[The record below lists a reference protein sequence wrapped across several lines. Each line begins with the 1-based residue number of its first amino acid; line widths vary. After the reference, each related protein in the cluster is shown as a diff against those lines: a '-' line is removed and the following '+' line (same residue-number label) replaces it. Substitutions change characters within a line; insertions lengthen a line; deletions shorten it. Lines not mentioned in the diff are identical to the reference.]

1 VHVPAILPDELSRGY
16 VGRVMKINGF
26 RDMIALRKS
35 LKAGMHAEVSLGEM
49 LANAL
54 RIPFAEFIQR
64 HTFVPF
70 SRAVHSKY
78 AGDKH
83 GSNSTVQQ
91 LRLMEMATPGGF
103 AASCDRCISDDVR
116 NHGVA
121 YWRRDH
127 QIPGMVRCPI
137 HGQPLSLRD
146 PESFLSLPTE
156 GSVDSGCLP
165 ELIHADANINPAIG
179 RYIEICRRFLQSETP
194 ISAHAAAELLA
205 RRAKEKGLRI
215 AATGKKANLSDQA
228 HGLLAGPWL
237 DFFFPFLSTKSSRSH
252 VGRLDGVCMSKHQS
266 YQSTSYALALSVLWD
281 EPDIA
286 IDKFFGRAVPLPRSQ
301 SKSSAG
307 EIGVSKT
314 RAAGHLSSAS
324 KAIRLFLAGES
335 AEGACQQSG
344 IGTEEFENSLRDFV
358 SMQLGVLI
366 TKTTEQ
372 SPVLPRRASAR
383 VRLALVA
390 SPHIA

>member
-1 VHVPAILPDELSRGY
+1 M
-16 VGRVMKINGF
+16 RVNGF
-26 RDMIALRKS
+26 RDMMALRKS
-35 LKAGMHAEVSLGEM
+35 LKTGAHTDVSLGEM

-54 RIPFAEFIQR
+54 GMPFAEFIQR
-64 HTFVPF
+64 HTFIPF
-70 SRAVHSKY
+70 SRAVHNKY
-78 AGDKH
+78 AGNKH
-83 GSNSTVQQ
+83 GSNSTIQQ
-91 LRLMEMATPGGF
+91 LRLMEMATPGRF
-103 AASCDRCISDDVR
+103 ASSCDQCISDDVR

-121 YWRRDH
+121 YWRREH
-127 QIPGMVRCPI
+127 QIPGMVCCAI
-137 HGQPLSLRD
+137 HGQPLRLRD

-156 GSVDSGCLP
+156 GSAGSGYLP
-165 ELIHADANINPAIG
+165 ELINSEADMNPVIG
-179 RYIEICRRFLQSETP
+179 RYIEICKRFLKSETP

-228 HGLLAGPWL
+228 HGLLAGSWL

-281 EPDIA
+281 EPHKA
-286 IDKFFGRAVPLPRSQ
+286 IDEFFGRAIPLPRVQ
-301 SKSSAG
+301 STSPAG
-307 EIGVSKT
+307 ELGVITS
-314 RAAGHLSSAS
+314 RAPAGHLSSTP

-335 AEGACQQSG
+335 AAGACQQSG
-344 IGTEEFENSLRDFV
+344 LSAEEFEISLRNFV
-358 SMQLGVLI
+358 STHLDVLA
-366 TKTTEQ
+366 TETTEQ